1 MRCDIRARSRAFISL
16 EIANAVR
23 GRHRRVS
30 LVVAVIGPSAVEPR
44 VFLLTMSVAG
54 HPHCEHEYDHLS
66 YSHHVV
72 LGLEV
77 VDSLVHTVTEELGTR
92 FLFSS
97 LALDVNSSGARRLIQ
112 AFHRTCV
119 PFPAPG
125 AERTWHEGARFSAP
139 AELAMCLRWV

>member
-1 MRCDIRARSRAFISL
+1 VASGRDLALLCLL
-16 EIANAVR
+16 EIPNAVR
-23 GRHRRVS
+23 GRQPRVS
-30 LVVAVIGPSAVEPR
+30 LVVAVIGPGAVEPSI
-44 VFLLTMSVAG
+44 FLLTMSVPG
-54 HPHCEHEYDHLS
+54 HCHREQEYGYLS
-66 YSHHVV
+66 YYHHIV

-97 LALDVNSSGARRLIQ
+97 LALDVNSSGAHRLIQ

-125 AERTWHEGARFSAP
+125 AERTWHEGARFAAP
-139 AELAMCLRWV
+139 TELAMCLRWV